1 MEISK
6 ALIPWPKAISIF
18 RVYTVVPSVLIYFS
32 SNLSSMEHNHVG
44 SLFYKEEQK
53 RVGSWQ
59 CMLVSH
65 VPGFLCVIKH
75 REFQTKWQCSQPC
88 FHNFQTSLLNNLYHK
103 LAKNLLWMLLLFLF
117 CSAAFNTNRSCDASL
132 SVASL
137 NFSCSV
143 TLQAIII
150 IMNT

>member
-65 VPGFLCVIKH
+65 VQAFFVLSNTENSRQNGSAHSHVSTTFKLPFLTIYTINWLKTCC
-75 REFQTKWQCSQPC
+75 ECCYC
-88 FHNFQTSLLNNLYHK
+88 FCFV
-103 LAKNLLWMLLLFLF
+103 LLLLILTGPVMLHCLWHPWIFHALLH
-117 CSAAFNTNRSCDASL
+117 CK
-132 SVASL
+132 
-137 NFSCSV
+137 
-143 TLQAIII
+143 Q
-150 IMNT
+150 